1 MQKKFESVSETKK
14 EKAFSDALGLD
25 FVMTDD

>member
-1 MQKKFESVSETKK
+1 MQNKFEGVSDSKK

-25 FVMTDD
+25 FVQTD